1 MFPLWGTRG
10 QSLFGTGALFLL
22 LILSSCR
29 STKQIQ
35 TAMAKKDSTAVVVL
49 VNTGKEDTARFIDKA
64 FESLNQ
70 NRIQY
75 QTFSAKIGVDYV
87 GGDGKKYDVN
97 VFVRLYKDSL
107 AWFSVNGALGIEGM
121 RMLVTRDSVFI
132 LNKLDKEYQARSIS
146 YIQEI
151 VSLPFDLGSI
161 QDLII
166 GNPVFLDTN
175 FVSYTTTANMIS
187 LLSYGEWFKH
197 LITFNDNDHLVLN
210 SKLDDV
216 DVLRNRTAYLNYS
229 EYENKK
235 GVNFSTN
242 RAISVTEKTKLD
254 IKLNFKQYE
263 FNETLTFPFTIP
275 KNYTRL
281 E

>member
-1 MFPLWGTRG
+1 MTKNPI
-10 QSLFGTGALFLL
+10 FLL
-22 LILSSCR
+22 AAVAAILVMASCR

-35 TAMAKKDSTAVVVL
+35 TAMAKKDTTAVVVL
-49 VNTGKEDTARFIDKA
+49 VNSGKEDTARFIDKA
-64 FESLNQ
+64 FDRLNE
-70 NRIQY
+70 NRISY

-121 RMLVTRDSVFI
+121 RVLMTRDSVFI
-132 LNKLDKEYQARSIS
+132 LNKLDKEYQARSIE

-151 VSLPFDLGSI
+151 VSLPFELGSI

-175 FVSYTTTANMIS
+175 FVSYTTSANMIS

-242 RAISVTEKTKLD
+242 RTISVAEKTKLD

-281 E
+281 

>member
-1 MFPLWGTRG
+1 MNK
-10 QSLFGTGALFLL
+10 SLL
-22 LILSSCR
+22 LISAFFSILALISCR

-35 TAMAKKDSTAVVVL
+35 TAIAKKDSTAVVVL
-49 VNTGKEDTARFIDKA
+49 VNDGKADTARFIDLA
-64 FESLNQ
+64 FDKLNN
-70 NRIQY
+70 NRIDY
-75 QTFSAKIGVDYV
+75 KTFSAKIGVDYV

-97 VFVRLYKDSL
+97 VFVRLFKDSV

-121 RMLVTRDSVFI
+121 RVLVTRDSIFI
-132 LNKLDKEYQARSIS
+132 LNKLDKEYQARSME
-146 YIQEI
+146 YLQEI

-175 FVSYTTTANMIS
+175 FVSYTTSANMIS
-187 LLSYGEWFKH
+187 MLSYGEWFKH

-216 DVLRNRTAYLNYS
+216 DVLRNRTAYLNYA

-235 GVNFSTN
+235 GFPFSTN
-242 RAISVTEKTKLD
+242 RIITVTEKTKLD

-275 KNYTRL
+275 KNYTRIN
-281 E
+281 

>member
-1 MFPLWGTRG
+1 MK
-10 QSLFGTGALFLL
+10 TGVL
-22 LILSSCR
+22 LIPVLATVWVLASCR

-35 TAMAKKDSTAVVVL
+35 TAMAKKDTAAVVVL
-49 VNTGKEDTARFIDKA
+49 VNDGRADTARFIDKA
-64 FESLNQ
+64 FEKLNA
-70 NRIQY
+70 NRIDY
-75 QTFSAKIGVDYV
+75 KTFSAKIGVDYV

-121 RMLVTRDSVFI
+121 RVLVTKDSVFI
-132 LNKLDKEYQARSIS
+132 LNKLDKEFQARSME

-151 VSLPFDLGSI
+151 VSLPFDLPSI
-161 QDLII
+161 QDLIV
-166 GNPVFLDTN
+166 GNPIFLDTS
-175 FVSYTTTANMIS
+175 FVSYSTSANTIS
-187 LLSYGEWFKH
+187 MMSYGEWFKH

-235 GVNFSTN
+235 GVPFSTN

-263 FNETLTFPFTIP
+263 FNEMLTFPFTIP
-275 KNYTRL
+275 KNYTRIQ
-281 E
+281 